1 MPNLATLLKEEISKL
16 ARKEVQDQ
24 TRELVKTIKEQNARI
39 ARLEKQDDQPK
50 AKAKG
55 KAKAKAKADKPAPAK
70 KAAAPVA
77 APAAAPAAEPA
88 AEPAPKRKAKTRFSP
103 ASFKNNRKRL
113 NLSQAD
119 VGVLLGTS
127 TNTVLRWEAGSSKP
141 RDAHLPKIAALSKMG
156 KKQAKQELE
165 QRKAQ
170 AGE

>member
-50 AKAKG
+50 AKAKAKP

-70 KAAAPVA
+70 KAAAS
-77 APAAAPAAEPA
+77 
-88 AEPAPKRKAKTRFSP
+88 APKRKSKFSP
-103 ASFKNNRKRL
+103 ASLKNNRKRL
-113 NLSQAD
+113 SLSQAD

-141 RDAHLPKIAALSKMG
+141 REAHLPKIAALSKMG

>member
-50 AKAKG
+50 AKAKAKP

-70 KAAAPVA
+70 KAAA
-77 APAAAPAAEPA
+77 
-88 AEPAPKRKAKTRFSP
+88 PAPKRKAKTRFSP

-113 NLSQAD
+113 SLSQAD

>member
-24 TRELVKTIKEQNARI
+24 TRELEKTIKEQNARI

-55 KAKAKAKADKPAPAK
+55 KAKAKAKAKADKPAPAK
-70 KAAAPVA
+70 KAAAPA
-77 APAAAPAAEPA
+77 AEPAAAPA
-88 AEPAPKRKAKTRFSP
+88 PKRKSKTRFSP
-103 ASFKNNRKRL
+103 ASLKNNRKRL
-113 NLSQAD
+113 NLSQAE

>member
-39 ARLEKQDDQPK
+39 ARLEKQDEQPK
-50 AKAKG
+50 AKAKP
-55 KAKAKAKADKPAPAK
+55 KAKARAKADKAKADKPEPAK
-70 KAAAPVA
+70 K
-77 APAAAPAAEPA
+77 AAAPAAEPA
-88 AEPAPKRKAKTRFSP
+88 AAPAPKRKSKTRFSP
-103 ASFKNNRKRL
+103 ASLKNNRKRL